1 MMKNMEKSKVK
12 KRDLQIRLEKLER
25 ELVCSHDDILVL
37 RERVRDLRGFISQH
51 YELPQDETDYTLL
64 RRVNVSENV

>member
-25 ELVCSHDDILVL
+25 ELVCSRDDILVL
-37 RERVRDLRGFISQH
+37 RERLRDLRGFISQH
-51 YELPQDETDYTLL
+51 YELPPEPTDYTLL